1 LTSSG
6 KWSIDMPGG
15 APLPEEEKLLQACL
29 GGDEQAW
36 NRLVERLAP
45 VVWRLAWRLVGQ
57 TYGRAEA
64 EDALQDVFV
73 KLLKD
78 DCRLLREY
86 KPELSSLEYYI
97 TVIARSAFLSRLR
110 GLKAKAFSRL
120 PEEIEDRESRIES
133 NLVLDAALGI
143 LVGRE
148 REIIELLFG
157 QGLSP
162 REVAEKLVITEATV
176 RSAKRNALEKLREF
190 FK

>member
-1 LTSSG
+1 
-6 KWSIDMPGG
+6 M
-15 APLPEEEKLLQACL
+15 PEEEKLLQACL

-78 DCRLLREY
+78 DCRLLLEY
-86 KPELSSLEYYI
+86 KSELSSLEYYI

-120 PEEIEDRESRIES
+120 PEEIEDIRESQAES
-133 NLVLDAALGI
+133 KQFLDAALGV
-143 LVGRE
+143 LAGRE

-162 REVAEKLVITEATV
+162 REVAEKLVVTEATV

>member
-1 LTSSG
+1 
-6 KWSIDMPGG
+6 M
-15 APLPEEEKLLQACL
+15 PEEEKLLQACL